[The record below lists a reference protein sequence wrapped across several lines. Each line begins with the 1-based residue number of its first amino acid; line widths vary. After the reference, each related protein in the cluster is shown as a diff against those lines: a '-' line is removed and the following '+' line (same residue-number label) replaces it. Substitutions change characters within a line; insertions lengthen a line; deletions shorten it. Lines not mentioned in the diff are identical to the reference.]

1 MKNLKLLILV
11 IGLTFTSC
19 SDDTGSTQEQ
29 EAQNL
34 EKMHVEIMSLS
45 TSKQCENPKDWAFTS
60 IGSKACGGPTG
71 FVAYSLKSDTT
82 EFLDKVEKY
91 TNYQKEFNTKW
102 GIISTC
108 DVSPSPISIECVNGK
123 VRLVY

>member
-1 MKNLKLLILV
+1 MKNLKLLILA
-11 IGLTFTSC
+11 IALTFISC
-19 SDDTGSTQEQ
+19 SNDNGSTQEQ

-34 EKMHVEIMSLS
+34 EKMHVEILSLS
-45 TSKQCENPKDWAFTS
+45 TSKQCENPADWAFTS

-71 FVAYSLKSDTT
+71 FVAYSLKLNTT

-102 GIISTC
+102 RIISTC
-108 DVSPSPISIECVNGK
+108 DVPPSPTSIECVNGK

>member
-11 IGLTFTSC
+11 IGLTFISC
-19 SDDTGSTQEQ
+19 SNDNGNTQEQ
-29 EAQNL
+29 DAQNL
-34 EKMHVEIMSLS
+34 EKMHVEILSLS
-45 TSKQCENPKDWAFTS
+45 TSKQCENPADWAFTS
-60 IGSKACGGPTG
+60 IGSKTCGGPTG
-71 FVAYSLKSDTT
+71 FIAYSLKLNTT

-108 DVSPSPISIECVNGK
+108 DVPPSPTSIECVNGK